1 MSVAY
6 SFRLY
11 VSGDAPNS
19 IKARSNLA
27 AIIKECLGENCT
39 IEEVDTLRFPRRA
52 MEEHVIITPTLVR
65 VHPLPERRI
74 VGNLS
79 EREAVVEAL
88 GLPASV

>member
-27 AIIKECLGENCT
+27 AIIKEYLDGNCT
-39 IEEVDTLRFPRRA
+39 IEEVDTLKFPRRA
-52 MEEHVIITPTLVR
+52 MEEHVMITPTLLRVR
-65 VHPLPERRI
+65 PLPERRI

-88 GLPASV
+88 GLATRV